1 MTDETPRLRPI
12 RPLPAQ
18 LINQIAAGEVVER
31 PASVVKELIENS
43 LDAGA
48 DRIEIDLEQGGVKL
62 LRVRDNGR
70 GIPREELALALSR
83 HATSKIAS
91 LAELEAVLS
100 LGFRGEALPS
110 IASVSRLEVR
120 SRTPEADQAWGM
132 RGDGGDRLDAPE
144 PVAHP
149 PGTTVEVRDL
159 FYNTP
164 ARRKFLRAEK
174 TELGHIEA
182 VVRRI
187 ALARAGTRFRLQHN
201 GRVLLDLPAAAG
213 EAGLR
218 QRLAALAGE
227 AFLAHALGLAEEAVG
242 LRLHGWVA
250 APAFSRSQADLQF
263 FYVNGRLVRDK
274 LVTHAVRQAFQDVLH
289 HSRHPAYVLYLELPP
304 VLVDVNVHPTKQEV
318 RFREGRQVHDFIFR
332 ALHRRLAAGELS
344 LPGASEAVAGAFG
357 APPTWNQEPFPG
369 AAASPGSAAF
379 SSPLPDSAALS
390 SASPG
395 SPAPTLPSSLP
406 PARQLPLVAGSAGRI
421 GERRGNWD
429 LGLSPDPCPEE
440 VFAPAFA
447 PGVAPAEPS
456 VSGVTPGSPSAAL
469 PGAGPDPA
477 AWGEI
482 PPLGYALAQLQGIF
496 ILAQAVDGLII
507 VDMHAAH
514 ERIAYER
521 LKQAWEEGSG
531 LRRQPLL
538 VPLAV
543 RVSEREADLAAD
555 HADHFRRFGLTVD
568 RVGAA
573 SLAVREIPVLLQGAD
588 AEGLL
593 RDLLADLVVH
603 GRSDLL
609 QSRVNEVLATLACHR
624 AVRANRRLT
633 LEEMNALLREMERT
647 ARADQC
653 NHGRPTWVRLSLA
666 ELDRLFARGR

>member
-1 MTDETPRLRPI
+1 MTDETPRSRPI

-132 RGDGGDRLDAPE
+132 RGDGGERLDAPE

-187 ALARAGTRFRLQHN
+187 ALARAATRFRLQHN

-213 EAGLR
+213 KAGLR

-227 AFLAHALGLAEEAVG
+227 AFLAHALRLAEEAVG

-289 HSRHPAYVLYLELPP
+289 HRRHPAYVLYLDLPP
-304 VLVDVNVHPTKQEV
+304 VLVDVNVHPAKQEV

-332 ALHRRLAAGELS
+332 ALHRRLAAGELG
-344 LPGASEAVAGAFG
+344 LPGASGDVTGPIGALPGESGAVSGAFG
-357 APPTWNQEPFPG
+357 APPAWNQGAPSPWDREAFPG
-369 AAASPGSAAF
+369 AAVSPGST
-379 SSPLPDSAALS
+379 
-390 SASPG
+390 
-395 SPAPTLPSSLP
+395 APSLPSSLP
-406 PARQLPLVAGSAGRI
+406 PARQLPLSAGSTPSI
-421 GERRGNWD
+421 GERRGDWD
-429 LGLSPDPCPEE
+429 PTQAFFQPSALASLTPELSGPGLPN
-440 VFAPAFA
+440 
-447 PGVAPAEPS
+447 
-456 VSGVTPGSPSAAL
+456 GSPSAA
-469 PGAGPDPA
+469 PSGAGLDQPT
-477 AWGEI
+477 WGEI
-482 PPLGYALAQLQGIF
+482 PPLGYALAQLQGIY
-496 ILAQAVDGLII
+496 ILAQAADGLII

-543 RVSEREADLAAD
+543 RVSEREADLAAE
-555 HADHFRRFGLTVD
+555 HVDHFRRFGLTVD

-633 LEEMNALLREMERT
+633 LEEMSALLREMERT
-647 ARADQC
+647 ERADQC

>member
-1 MTDETPRLRPI
+1 MTVVTPPSRRI

-31 PASVVKELIENS
+31 PASVAKELIENS

-62 LRVRDNGR
+62 LRVRDNGC
-70 GIPREELALALSR
+70 GIPREELGLALSR

-120 SRTPEADQAWGM
+120 SRTPDADQAWAI
-132 RGDGGDRLDAPE
+132 RGDGGDRMDTPE

-187 ALARAGTRFRLQHN
+187 ALARAEARFRLQHN

-227 AFLAHALGLAEEAVG
+227 GFLDHALWVEEAAVD
-242 LRLHGWVA
+242 LRLSGWVA

-304 VLVDVNVHPTKQEV
+304 VLVDVNVHPAKQEV

-332 ALHRRLAAGELS
+332 ALHRRLAAGELGP
-344 LPGASEAVAGAFG
+344 PGASEAVPAWAEEDP
-357 APPTWNQEPFPG
+357 AAKVP
-369 AAASPGSAAF
+369 AAS
-379 SSPLPDSAALS
+379 
-390 SASPG
+390 G
-395 SPAPTLPSSLP
+395 SPAGPLP
-406 PARQLPLVAGSAGRI
+406 PPLPAARQLALSTALAGGV
-421 GERRGNWD
+421 GERRGDW
-429 LGLSPDPCPEE
+429 GPTQTYYQPTTQASSPPKLS
-440 VFAPAFA
+440 A
-447 PGVAPAEPS
+447 PGFPNDSPAVS
-456 VSGVTPGSPSAAL
+456 V
-469 PGAGPDPA
+469 PGAGPEPA
-477 AWGEI
+477 AWGEV
-482 PPLGYALAQLQGIF
+482 PPLGYALAQLQGIY

-521 LKQAWEEGSG
+521 LKQAWAEGSG

-543 RVSEREADLAAD
+543 RVSEREADLAET
-555 HADHFRRFGLTVD
+555 HGDHFRRFGLTVD

-603 GRSDLL
+603 GRSELL

-647 ARADQC
+647 ERADQC
-653 NHGRPTWVRLSLA
+653 NHGRPTWVRLTLA

>member
-1 MTDETPRLRPI
+1 MTSETSPLRRI

-48 DRIEIDLEQGGVKL
+48 ERIEIDLEQGGVKL
-62 LRVRDNGR
+62 LRVRDNGC
-70 GIPREELALALSR
+70 GIPGEELALALSR

-91 LAELEAVLS
+91 LAELEAVVS

-120 SRTPEADQAWGM
+120 SRTREADQAWAI

-187 ALARAGTRFRLQHN
+187 ALARAETRFRLQHN

-213 EAGLR
+213 ETGLR

-227 AFLAHALGLAEEAVG
+227 GFLAHALAVAEVAVD
-242 LRLHGWVA
+242 LRLSGWVA

-304 VLVDVNVHPTKQEV
+304 VLVDVNVHPAKQEV

-332 ALHRRLAAGELS
+332 ALHRRLAAGELG
-344 LPGASEAVAGAFG
+344 LPGAPAAVPGRAEKASLGEAPV
-357 APPTWNQEPFPG
+357 
-369 AAASPGSAAF
+369 GS
-379 SSPLPDSAALS
+379 
-390 SASPG
+390 G
-395 SPAPTLPSSLP
+395 SPPPPLP
-406 PARQLPLVAGSAGRI
+406 PARQLPLSAGVAGSI
-421 GERRGNWD
+421 GERRGDWD
-429 LGLSPDPCPEE
+429 PTQAIYP
-440 VFAPAFA
+440 
-447 PGVAPAEPS
+447 PS
-456 VSGVTPGSPSAAL
+456 E
-469 PGAGPDPA
+469 PA
-477 AWGEI
+477 AWEEI
-482 PPLGYALAQLQGIF
+482 PPLGYALAQLQGIY
-496 ILAQAVDGLII
+496 ILAQAADGLII

-521 LKQAWEEGSG
+521 LKRAWEEGSG

-647 ARADQC
+647 ARVDQC
-653 NHGRPTWVRLSLA
+653 NHGRPTWVRLTLA